1 VKRKTFSVLFALV
14 LVLSFSLVTA
24 VPAVAYTNTLE
35 LENKDGDWNEITGD
49 GIYAMLDFN
58 SVGPE
63 FEYSLQAWGLETS
76 TEYALIYYG
85 DQPDPFVNWGGDNPG
100 GIIET
105 FTTDGSGNIPATA
118 GSKELNMSLPCD
130 PDINIDGAK
139 IWLTPTDL
147 LTDDNA
153 LPMIVWQPTRI
164 LFEHN
169 LVTYTDTGS
178 TTNLTVVVPDI
189 VAISVSPTVINFG
202 TLLPGETSDVFD
214 ITVDN
219 IGTRK
224 VDVDADVTG
233 SSGDLFFDNLQLNAG
248 GGWYLW
254 SAFGYVITNLAM
266 GGSETLYTKL
276 PVPSTYTPGG
286 SETASLIFEATAS

>member
-224 VDVDADVTG
+224 VDVGATVYEAG
-233 SSGDLFFDNLQLNAG
+233 LFYDNLQLYSG
-248 GGWYLW
+248 SWHIW
-254 SAFGYVITNLAM
+254 SYWSKIITNLAM
-266 GGSETLYTKL
+266 GGSKGLSTRL
-276 PVPSTYTPGG
+276 PVPGDYTPAGP
-286 SETASLIFEATAS
+286 EAASLIFEATAS